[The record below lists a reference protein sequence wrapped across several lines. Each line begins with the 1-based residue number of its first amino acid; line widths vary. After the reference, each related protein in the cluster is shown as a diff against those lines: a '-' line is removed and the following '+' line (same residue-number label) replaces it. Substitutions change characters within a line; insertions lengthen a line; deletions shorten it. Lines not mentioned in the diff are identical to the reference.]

1 MFFEFEIQQIKDF
14 SNNNIFQNELTL
26 LEIKDV
32 SQIVNFQMKLS
43 DMIYQ
48 EAIENNFSHEQM
60 TPLNLLKANSSII
73 KSKVYNMFV
82 QKEKYI

>member
-1 MFFEFEIQQIKDF
+1 MYFEFEIQQIKDF
-14 SNNNIFQNELTL
+14 NNKNIFQNELTL

-60 TPLNLLKANSSII
+60 TPLNLLKANS
-73 KSKVYNMFV
+73 
-82 QKEKYI
+82 

>member
-1 MFFEFEIQQIKDF
+1 MYFEFEIQQIKDF
-14 SNNNIFQNELTL
+14 KTKNIFQNELTL

-60 TPLNLLKANSSII
+60 TPLNLLKANSQII
-73 KSKVYNMFV
+73 KTKVYSMFL
-82 QKEKYI
+82 

>member
-1 MFFEFEIQQIKDF
+1 MYFEFEIQQIKDF
-14 SNNNIFQNELTL
+14 NNKNIFQNELTI

-60 TPLNLLKANSSII
+60 TPLNLLKANS
-73 KSKVYNMFV
+73 
-82 QKEKYI
+82 